1 MKDGFQ
7 KGTLINVLGPKAEP
21 MNRSRMSS
29 SSAKRDSQSGRLG
42 SERKHPSHNS
52 SFAVASLRDPL
63 QELPSSTTR
72 MTIYATVATA
82 LLLLSALRSVVAT
95 HEHPEVN
102 STSGLIV
109 GHRAQNRTKT
119 FEFLGIKYGQ
129 APVESLRFAAPIRYV
144 APAGTVYNASSW
156 HANCPANIPPE
167 SKYPNFTGEGFA
179 IYNQFTAHLG
189 DPQSEDCLALNIW
202 TKTASDV
209 GASNKPVFVFFHG
222 GRFTIPGPHSP
233 FYNGQY
239 LADTEDVVVVTVNYR
254 LGIFGFPGAPGL
266 EQNAGLRD
274 QRSAVE
280 WVRDNIAG
288 FGGDCERII
297 ILGQSAGA
305 SSVDYYA
312 YAHQD
317 DPIVAGLISH
327 SGTAFSFIPNDV
339 SYSQS
344 LFYNVSATLGCGDS
358 TADSAVVV
366 ECVRRKNTTDV
377 LAAAR
382 FAPALPTTALAQATF
397 HPTVDNVT
405 VFSDYVPLAKSGA
418 FAKIPYLAGNCNYEA
433 GFYRVGAYA
442 ANITLTPA
450 QWQLFNQRAFTC
462 PTKYATDARAQHG
475 VPTWR
480 YRYMADWKNLRLYPA
495 SRDYPDSGT
504 YHGSDMDMLFG
515 TAYDVTGRRNSLQEE
530 LTSRYFMG
538 AWAAFGRDPTAGL
551 EVYGWPMSRS
561 NTSSLVQLAYD
572 NQAIPSIVS
581 PDLYDS
587 SCPPVDENNPL
598 PGRGAF

>member
-1 MKDGFQ
+1 
-7 KGTLINVLGPKAEP
+7 
-21 MNRSRMSS
+21 
-29 SSAKRDSQSGRLG
+29 
-42 SERKHPSHNS
+42 
-52 SFAVASLRDPL
+52 
-63 QELPSSTTR
+63 
-72 MTIYATVATA
+72 MTIYATVASA

-95 HEHPEVN
+95 HEHLEVN

-119 FEFLGIKYGQ
+119 FEFLGVKYGQ
-129 APVESLRFAAPIRYV
+129 APVESLRFAAPIRYM

-156 HANCPANIPPE
+156 VPLHTRSARAFMSMCLPSHRQHADCPANIPPK
-167 SKYPNFTGEGFA
+167 STYPNFTGKGFA
-179 IYNQFTAHLG
+179 VYNQFTAHLG
-189 DPQSEDCLALNIW
+189 NPQN
-202 TKTASDV
+202 V
-209 GASNKPVFVFFHG
+209 GVSNKPVFVFFHG

-239 LADTEDVVVVTVNYR
+239 LADTEDVVVVTINYR
-254 LGIFGFPGAPGL
+254 LGIFGFSGAPGL
-266 EQNAGLRD
+266 EQNVGLRD

-312 YAHQD
+312 YAHPD

-327 SGTAFSFIPNDV
+327 SGTAFSFIPNNV

-344 LFYNVSATLGCGDS
+344 LFYNVSGTLGCGDS
-358 TADSAVVV
+358 SADSAAVV
-366 ECVRRKNTTDV
+366 ECVRSKNTTEV

-397 HPTVDNVT
+397 HPAVDNVT
-405 VFSDYVPLAKSGA
+405 VFSDYLPLAKSGA

-442 ANITLTPA
+442 ANITLTSA

-480 YRYMADWKNLRLYPA
+480 YRYMADWENLRLYPA
-495 SRDYPDSGT
+495 WRDYPDSGT
-504 YHGSDMDMLFG
+504 YHGADMDMLFG

-530 LTSRYFMG
+530 LASRYFMG
-538 AWAAFGRDPTAGL
+538 AWAAFGRDPRAGL

-561 NTSSLVQLAYD
+561 NTSSLLRLAYD
-572 NQAIPSIVS
+572 NQAVPSIVS
-581 PDLYDS
+581 PDVYDS